1 MLERTKAQS
10 PFYTAR
16 RLRAIA
22 TGSELTGVAGSGTF
36 RVHRIPS
43 LSLRPP
49 PSSRLSRFRPAA
61 SSGQAGRSWRAIV
74 QMGSWNRHYRE
85 WLVTNK
91 Q

>member
-49 PSSRLSRFRPAA
+49 PSSGYQDFVRPHRPDKQAVHGGQSYRWAHGTDITA
-61 SSGQAGRSWRAIV
+61 SG
-74 QMGSWNRHYRE
+74 
-85 WLVTNK
+85 
-91 Q
+91 